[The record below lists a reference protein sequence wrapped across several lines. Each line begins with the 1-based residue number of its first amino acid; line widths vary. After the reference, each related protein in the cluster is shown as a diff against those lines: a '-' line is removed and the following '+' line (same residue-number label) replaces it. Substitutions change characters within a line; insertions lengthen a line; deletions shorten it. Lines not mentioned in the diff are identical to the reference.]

1 MGRRR
6 TKGRDSA
13 VKMSSAWKR
22 LGPLAAAVFLLIGA
36 GIQLR
41 IAGGDTS
48 SANSSFAVML
58 VAAGFVVLGSWLT
71 VEVWHHHDTNRQPL
85 GLVDEVTV
93 VTKEVPE
100 IEPESEDRA

>member
-1 MGRRR
+1 
-6 TKGRDSA
+6 
-13 VKMSSAWKR
+13 MSSAWKR

-36 GIQLR
+36 GVQLR
-41 IAGGDTS
+41 LAGGDAS

-71 VEVWHHHDTNRQPL
+71 IEVWHHHDTNRQPL

-93 VTKEVPE
+93 VTQEVTGGDPARE
-100 IEPESEDRA
+100 GD